1 MIVSASILSADF
13 ANLEK
18 EIKAVDTAGA
28 DWIHLD
34 IMDGSFVPNITFGA
48 PVVKALRKHTQKP
61 FDVHLMIENPAKFI
75 DDFIDAGAD
84 IIVPHFEA
92 DRHIQRTISYI
103 KSKGKKAGVSLN
115 PSTPVSMLEE
125 ILPFLDM
132 VLIMSVNPGF
142 PAQSLIETSYDK
154 IKKLKIMGENIKH
167 NFIIEVDGGVND
179 KTIERLAQSGMTSA
193 VAGSYIFNSVDYIT
207 PINMLKK
214 Y

>member
-18 EIKAVDTAGA
+18 EIKAVDKAGA

-48 PVVKALRKHTQKP
+48 PVVKALRKHTDKI
-61 FDVHLMIENPAKFI
+61 FDVHLMIDNPAKYI

-92 DRHIQRTISYI
+92 DKHIQRTISYI
-103 KSKGKKAGVSLN
+103 KSKGKKAGISLN
-115 PSTPVSMLEE
+115 PGTPVSMLEE
-125 ILPFLDM
+125 ILPFLDL

-154 IKKLKIMGENIKH
+154 ITKLKIMEENIKH
-167 NFIIEVDGGVND
+167 SFIIEVDGGVND
-179 KTIERLAQSGMTSA
+179 KTIARLASSGMTSA
-193 VAGSYIFNSVDYIT
+193 VAGSYIFKASDYSI
-207 PINMLKK
+207 PINLLKQ

>member
-18 EIKAVDTAGA
+18 EIKAVDSAGA

-34 IMDGSFVPNITFGA
+34 IMDGAYVPNITFGA

-61 FDVHLMIENPAKFI
+61 FDVHLMIENPSKYI

-92 DRHIQRTISYI
+92 DRHIQRTITYI

-115 PSTPVSMLEE
+115 PSTPVFMLEE
-125 ILPFLDM
+125 ILPYLDL
-132 VLIMSVNPGF
+132 VLIMSVNPCF
-142 PAQSLIETSYDK
+142 PAQNLIETSYDK
-154 IKKLKIMGENIKH
+154 IKKLKTMGENLKH
-167 NFIIEVDGGVND
+167 NFIIEVDGGVNH
-179 KTIERLAQSGMTSA
+179 KTVARLASSGMTAA
-193 VAGSYIFNSVDYIT
+193 VAGSYIFNSENYSD
-207 PINMLKK
+207 PINLLKK

>member
-18 EIKAVDTAGA
+18 EIKAVDKAGA

-48 PVVKALRKHTQKP
+48 PVVKALRKHTDKI
-61 FDVHLMIENPAKFI
+61 FDVHLMIDNPSKYI

-84 IIVPHFEA
+84 IIVPHYEA
-92 DRHIQRTISYI
+92 DKHIQRTISYI
-103 KSKGKKAGVSLN
+103 KSKGKKAGVALN
-115 PSTPVSMLEE
+115 PGTPVYMLEE
-125 ILPFLDM
+125 ILPFLDL

-154 IKKLKIMGENIKH
+154 IMKLKNMGEQIKH
-167 NFIIEVDGGVND
+167 SFIIEVDGGVND
-179 KTIERLAQSGMTSA
+179 KTIARLASSGITCA
-193 VAGSYIFNSVDYIT
+193 VAGSYIFKANDYSI
-207 PINMLKK
+207 PINLLKQ

>member
-179 KTIERLAQSGMTSA
+179 KTIERLAQSGMTAA

>member
-18 EIKAVDTAGA
+18 EIKAVDIAGA

-48 PVVKALRKHTQKP
+48 PVVKALRKHTDKI
-61 FDVHLMIENPAKFI
+61 FDVHLMIDNPSKYI

-84 IIVPHFEA
+84 IIVPHYEA
-92 DRHIQRTISYI
+92 DKHIQRTISYI

-115 PSTPVSMLEE
+115 PGTPVSMLEE
-125 ILPFLDM
+125 ILPFLDL

-154 IKKLKIMGENIKH
+154 IFKLKNMGKKLKH
-167 NFIIEVDGGVND
+167 SFIIEVDGGVND
-179 KTIERLAQSGMTSA
+179 KTIARLASSGITCA
-193 VAGSYIFNSVDYIT
+193 VAGSYIFKSSDYSI
-207 PINMLKK
+207 PINLLKQ

>member
-18 EIKAVDTAGA
+18 EIKAVDKAGA

-48 PVVKALRKHTQKP
+48 PVVKALRKHTDKI
-61 FDVHLMIENPAKFI
+61 FDVHLMIDDPAKYI
-75 DDFIDAGAD
+75 NDFIDAGAD

-92 DRHIQRTISYI
+92 DKHIQRTISYI
-103 KSKGKKAGVSLN
+103 KSKGKKAGISLN
-115 PSTPVSMLEE
+115 PGTPVSMLEE
-125 ILPFLDM
+125 ILPFLDL

-154 IKKLKIMGENIKH
+154 ITKLKIMGENIKH
-167 NFIIEVDGGVND
+167 SFIIEVDGGVND
-179 KTIERLAQSGMTSA
+179 KTIARLASSGMTCA
-193 VAGSYIFNSVDYIT
+193 VAGSYIFKASDYSI
-207 PINMLKK
+207 PINLLKQ

>member
-18 EIKAVDTAGA
+18 EIKAVDKAGT

-48 PVVKALRKHTQKP
+48 PVIKALRKHTDKI
-61 FDVHLMIENPAKFI
+61 FDVHLMIENPSKFI

-84 IIVPHFEA
+84 IIVPHYEA

-103 KSKGKKAGVSLN
+103 KSKGKKAGVALN
-115 PSTPVSMLEE
+115 PGTPVSMLEE
-125 ILPFLDM
+125 ILPYLDM

-154 IKKLKIMGENIKH
+154 IVKLKTMGERLKH
-167 NFIIEVDGGVND
+167 SFIIQVDGGVND
-179 KTIERLAQSGMTSA
+179 KTIARLASSGATCA
-193 VAGSYIFNSVDYIT
+193 VAGSYIFKASDYSL
-207 PINMLKK
+207 PINLLKQ

>member
-18 EIKAVDTAGA
+18 EIKAVDKAGT

-48 PVVKALRKHTQKP
+48 PVVKALRKHTDKI
-61 FDVHLMIENPAKFI
+61 FDVHLMIENPSKFI

-84 IIVPHFEA
+84 IIVPHYEA

-103 KSKGKKAGVSLN
+103 KSKGKKAGVALN
-115 PSTPVSMLEE
+115 PGTPVSMLEE
-125 ILPFLDM
+125 ILPYLDM

-154 IKKLKIMGENIKH
+154 IVKLKTMGERLKH
-167 NFIIEVDGGVND
+167 SFIIQVDGGVND
-179 KTIERLAQSGMTSA
+179 KTIARLASSGATCA
-193 VAGSYIFNSVDYIT
+193 VAGSYIFKASDYSL
-207 PINMLKK
+207 PINLLKQ

>member
-18 EIKAVDTAGA
+18 EIKAVDKAGA

-48 PVVKALRKHTQKP
+48 PVVKALRKHTDKI
-61 FDVHLMIENPAKFI
+61 FDVHLMIDNPAKYI

-92 DRHIQRTISYI
+92 DKHIQRTISYI
-103 KSKGKKAGVSLN
+103 KSKGKKAGISLN
-115 PSTPVSMLEE
+115 PGTPVSMLEE
-125 ILPFLDM
+125 ILPFIDL
-132 VLIMSVNPGF
+132 VLILSVPHGF
-142 PAQSLIETSYDK
+142 PAPSLIETSYDK
-154 IKKLKIMGENIKH
+154 ITKLKIMEENIKH
-167 NFIIEVDGGVND
+167 SFIIEVDGGVND
-179 KTIERLAQSGMTSA
+179 KTIARLASSGMTCA
-193 VAGSYIFNSVDYIT
+193 VAGSYIFTASDYSI
-207 PINMLKK
+207 PINLLKQ

>member
-13 ANLEK
+13 SNLER
-18 EIKAVDTAGA
+18 EIKAVDESGA

-34 IMDGSFVPNITFGA
+34 IMDGAYVPNITFGA
-48 PVVKALRKHTQKP
+48 PVVKAIRKHTKKP
-61 FDVHLMIENPAKFI
+61 FDVHLMIENPAKYV
-75 DDFIDAGAD
+75 DDFIAAGAD

-92 DRHIQRTISYI
+92 DRHIQRTVTYI
-103 KSKGKKAGVSLN
+103 KSKGLKAGVSLN

-142 PAQSLIETSYDK
+142 PAQSLIETSYSK
-154 IKKLKIMGENIKH
+154 IAKLKKMGEDIKH

-179 KTIERLAQSGMTSA
+179 LTVEKLAKSGMTAA
-193 VAGSYIFNSVDYIT
+193 VAGSYIFNSSDYKKSIDT
-207 PINMLKK
+207 LKK

>member
-18 EIKAVDTAGA
+18 EIKAVDKAGA

-48 PVVKALRKHTQKP
+48 PVVKALRKHTDKI
-61 FDVHLMIENPAKFI
+61 FDVHLMIDNPAKYI

-92 DRHIQRTISYI
+92 DKHIQRTISYI
-103 KSKGKKAGVSLN
+103 KSKGKKAGISLN
-115 PSTPVSMLEE
+115 PGTPVSMLEE
-125 ILPFLDM
+125 ILPFLDL

-154 IKKLKIMGENIKH
+154 ITKLKIMGENIKH
-167 NFIIEVDGGVND
+167 SFIIEVDGGVND
-179 KTIERLAQSGMTSA
+179 KTIARLASSVMTCA
-193 VAGSYIFNSVDYIT
+193 VSGSYIFKASDYSI
-207 PINMLKK
+207 PINLLKQ

>member
-13 ANLEK
+13 SNLEK
-18 EIKAVDTAGA
+18 EIKAVDSAGA

-34 IMDGSFVPNITFGA
+34 IMDGAYVPNITFGA
-48 PVVKALRKHTQKP
+48 PVVKALRKHTNKP
-61 FDVHLMIENPAKFI
+61 FDVHLMIENPSKYI

-92 DRHIQRTISYI
+92 DRHIQRTITYI

-115 PSTPVSMLEE
+115 PSTPVFMLEE
-125 ILPFLDM
+125 ILPYLDL

-154 IKKLKIMGENIKH
+154 IRKLKTMGENLKH

-179 KTIERLAQSGMTSA
+179 KTVARLASSGMTAA
-193 VAGSYIFNSVDYIT
+193 VAGSYIFNSENYSD
-207 PINMLKK
+207 PINLLKK

>member
-18 EIKAVDTAGA
+18 EIKAVDSAGA

-34 IMDGSFVPNITFGA
+34 IMDGAYVPNITFGA

-61 FDVHLMIENPAKFI
+61 FDVHLMIENPSKYI

-92 DRHIQRTISYI
+92 DRHIQRTITYI

-115 PSTPVSMLEE
+115 PSTPVFMLEE
-125 ILPFLDM
+125 ILPYLDL

-154 IKKLKIMGENIKH
+154 IKKLKTIGENLKH
-167 NFIIEVDGGVND
+167 NFIIEVDGGVNH
-179 KTIERLAQSGMTSA
+179 KTVARLASSGMTAA
-193 VAGSYIFNSVDYIT
+193 VAGSYIFNSENYSD
-207 PINMLKK
+207 PINLLKK

>member
-18 EIKAVDTAGA
+18 EIKAVDSAGA

-34 IMDGSFVPNITFGA
+34 IMDGAYVPNITFGA

-61 FDVHLMIENPAKFI
+61 FDVHLMIENP
-75 DDFIDAGAD
+75 
-84 IIVPHFEA
+84 
-92 DRHIQRTISYI
+92 I

-115 PSTPVSMLEE
+115 PSTPVFMLEE
-125 ILPFLDM
+125 ILPYLDL

-154 IKKLKIMGENIKH
+154 IKKLKTMGENLEH
-167 NFIIEVDGGVND
+167 NFIIEVDGGIND
-179 KTIERLAQSGMTSA
+179 KTVAKLASSGMTAA
-193 VAGSYIFNSVDYIT
+193 VAGSYIFNSENYSD
-207 PINMLKK
+207 PINLLKK

>member
-18 EIKAVDTAGA
+18 EIKAVDKAGA

-48 PVVKALRKHTQKP
+48 PVVKALRKHTDKI
-61 FDVHLMIENPAKFI
+61 FDVHLMIDNPSKYI

-84 IIVPHFEA
+84 IIVPHYEA
-92 DRHIQRTISYI
+92 DKHIQRTISYI
-103 KSKGKKAGVSLN
+103 KSKGKKAGVALN
-115 PSTPVSMLEE
+115 PGTPVYMLEE
-125 ILPFLDM
+125 ILPFLDL

-154 IKKLKIMGENIKH
+154 IMKLKNMGEQIKH
-167 NFIIEVDGGVND
+167 SFIIEVDGGVND
-179 KTIERLAQSGMTSA
+179 KTIARLVSSGITCA
-193 VAGSYIFNSVDYIT
+193 VAGSYIFKANDYSI
-207 PINMLKK
+207 PINLLKQ

>member
-18 EIKAVDTAGA
+18 EIKAVDKAGA

-48 PVVKALRKHTQKP
+48 PVVKALRKHTDKI
-61 FDVHLMIENPAKFI
+61 FDVHLMIDNPAKYI

-92 DRHIQRTISYI
+92 DKHIQRTISYI
-103 KSKGKKAGVSLN
+103 KSKGKKAGISLN
-115 PSTPVSMLEE
+115 PGTPVSMLEE
-125 ILPFLDM
+125 ILPFLDL

-154 IKKLKIMGENIKH
+154 ITKLKIMEENIKH
-167 NFIIEVDGGVND
+167 SFIIEVDGGVND
-179 KTIERLAQSGMTSA
+179 KTIARLASSGMTCA
-193 VAGSYIFNSVDYIT
+193 VAGSYIFKASNYRI
-207 PINMLKK
+207 PINLLKH

>member
-18 EIKAVDTAGA
+18 EIKAVDKAGA

-48 PVVKALRKHTQKP
+48 PVVKALRKHTDKI
-61 FDVHLMIENPAKFI
+61 FDVHLMIDNPAKYI

-92 DRHIQRTISYI
+92 DKHIQRTISYI
-103 KSKGKKAGVSLN
+103 KSKGKKAGISLN
-115 PSTPVSMLEE
+115 PGTPVSMLEE
-125 ILPFLDM
+125 ILPFLDL

-142 PAQSLIETSYDK
+142 PAQNLIETSYDK
-154 IKKLKIMGENIKH
+154 IAKLKIIGENIKH
-167 NFIIEVDGGVND
+167 SFIIEVDGGVND
-179 KTIERLAQSGMTSA
+179 KTIARLASSGMTCA
-193 VAGSYIFNSVDYIT
+193 VAGSYIFKASDYSI
-207 PINMLKK
+207 PINLLKQ

>member
-13 ANLEK
+13 SNLEK
-18 EIKAVDTAGA
+18 EIKAVDKAGA

-34 IMDGSFVPNITFGA
+34 IMDGAYVPNITFGA
-48 PVVKALRKHTQKP
+48 PVVKALRKHTKKP
-61 FDVHLMIENPAKFI
+61 FDVHLMIENPSKYI

-92 DRHIQRTISYI
+92 DRHIQRTITYI

-115 PSTPVSMLEE
+115 PSTPVFMLEE
-125 ILPFLDM
+125 ILPYLDL

-154 IKKLKIMGENIKH
+154 IRKLKTMGENIKH

-179 KTIERLAQSGMTSA
+179 KTVARLASSGMSAA
-193 VAGSYIFNSVDYIT
+193 VAGSYIFNSINYSD
-207 PINMLKK
+207 PINLLKK

>member
-18 EIKAVDTAGA
+18 EIKAVDKAGT

-48 PVVKALRKHTQKP
+48 PVVKALRKHTDKI
-61 FDVHLMIENPAKFI
+61 FDVHLMIENPSKFI

-84 IIVPHFEA
+84 IIVPHYEA

-103 KSKGKKAGVSLN
+103 KSKGKKAGVALN
-115 PSTPVSMLEE
+115 PGTPVSMLEE
-125 ILPFLDM
+125 ILPYLDM

-154 IKKLKIMGENIKH
+154 IVKAENYGAK
-167 NFIIEVDGGVND
+167 D
-179 KTIERLAQSGMTSA
+179 
-193 VAGSYIFNSVDYIT
+193 
-207 PINMLKK
+207 
-214 Y
+214 

>member
-18 EIKAVDTAGA
+18 EIKAVDKAGA

-34 IMDGSFVPNITFGA
+34 IMDGSLVPNITFGA
-48 PVVKALRKHTQKP
+48 PVVKALRKHTDKI
-61 FDVHLMIENPAKFI
+61 FDVHLMIDNPAKYI

-92 DRHIQRTISYI
+92 DKQIQRTISYI
-103 KSKGKKAGVSLN
+103 KSKGKKAGISLN
-115 PSTPVSMLEE
+115 PGTPVSMLEE
-125 ILPFLDM
+125 ILPFLDL

-154 IKKLKIMGENIKH
+154 ITKLKIMEENIKH
-167 NFIIEVDGGVND
+167 SFIIEVDGGVND
-179 KTIERLAQSGMTSA
+179 KTIARLASSGMTCA
-193 VAGSYIFNSVDYIT
+193 VAGSYIFKASDCSIPVNL
-207 PINMLKK
+207 LKQ

>member
-18 EIKAVDTAGA
+18 EIKAVDKAGA

-48 PVVKALRKHTQKP
+48 PVVKALRKHTDKI
-61 FDVHLMIENPAKFI
+61 FDVHLMIDNPSKYI

-84 IIVPHFEA
+84 IIVPHYEA

-115 PSTPVSMLEE
+115 PGTPVSMLEE
-125 ILPFLDM
+125 ILPFLDL

-154 IKKLKIMGENIKH
+154 IVKLKTMGERLKH
-167 NFIIEVDGGVND
+167 SFIIEVDGGVND
-179 KTIERLAQSGMTSA
+179 KTIARLASSGMTAA
-193 VAGSYIFNSVDYIT
+193 VAGSYIFKASDYNI
-207 PINMLKK
+207 PINLLKQ

>member
-18 EIKAVDTAGA
+18 EIKAVDKAGA

-48 PVVKALRKHTQKP
+48 PVVKALRKHTDKI
-61 FDVHLMIENPAKFI
+61 FDVHLMIDNPSKYI

-84 IIVPHFEA
+84 IIVPHYEA
-92 DRHIQRTISYI
+92 DKHIQRTISYI
-103 KSKGKKAGVSLN
+103 KSKGKKAGVAIN
-115 PSTPVSMLEE
+115 PGTPVSMLEE
-125 ILPFLDM
+125 ILPFLDL

-154 IKKLKIMGENIKH
+154 IVKLKNMGDIIKH
-167 NFIIEVDGGVND
+167 SFIIQVDGGVND
-179 KTIERLAQSGMTSA
+179 KTIARLASSGITCA
-193 VAGSYIFNSVDYIT
+193 VAGSYIFKANDYSI
-207 PINMLKK
+207 PINLLKQ

>member
-18 EIKAVDTAGA
+18 EIKAVDKAGA

-34 IMDGSFVPNITFGA
+34 IMDGSFAPSIAFGA
-48 PVVKALRKHTQKP
+48 PVFKALRKHTDKI
-61 FDVHLMIENPAKFI
+61 FDVHLMIDNPAKYI

-92 DRHIQRTISYI
+92 DKHIQRTISYI
-103 KSKGKKAGVSLN
+103 KSKGKKAGISLN
-115 PSTPVSMLEE
+115 PGTPVSMLEE
-125 ILPFLDM
+125 ILPFLDL

-154 IKKLKIMGENIKH
+154 ITKLKIMEENIKH
-167 NFIIEVDGGVND
+167 SFIIEVDGGVND
-179 KTIERLAQSGMTSA
+179 KTIARLASSGMTCA
-193 VAGSYIFNSVDYIT
+193 VAGSYIFKASDYSI
-207 PINMLKK
+207 PINLLKQ

>member
-18 EIKAVDTAGA
+18 EIKAVDKAGT

-48 PVVKALRKHTQKP
+48 PVVKALRKHTDKI
-61 FDVHLMIENPAKFI
+61 FDVHLMIENPSKFI

-84 IIVPHFEA
+84 IIVPHYEA

-103 KSKGKKAGVSLN
+103 KSKGKKAGVALN
-115 PSTPVSMLEE
+115 PGTPVSMLEE
-125 ILPFLDM
+125 ILPYLDM

-154 IKKLKIMGENIKH
+154 IVKLKTMGERLKH
-167 NFIIEVDGGVND
+167 SFIIQVDGGVND
-179 KTIERLAQSGMTSA
+179 KTIARLASSGTTCT
-193 VAGSYIFNSVDYIT
+193 VAGSYIFKASDYSL
-207 PINMLKK
+207 PINLLKQ

>member
-13 ANLEK
+13 ANLER
-18 EIKAVDTAGA
+18 EIKSVDKAGT

-48 PVVKALRKHTQKP
+48 PIVKALRKHTNKI
-61 FDVHLMIENPAKFI
+61 FDVHLMIDNPSKYI

-84 IIVPHFEA
+84 IIVPHYEA
-92 DRHIQRTISYI
+92 DKHIQRTISYI
-103 KSKGKKAGVSLN
+103 KSKGKKAGVAIN
-115 PSTPVSMLEE
+115 PGTPIYILEE
-125 ILPFLDM
+125 ILPFLDL

-142 PAQSLIETSYDK
+142 PAQNLIETSYDK
-154 IKKLKIMGENIKH
+154 IMKLKTMGEKIKH

-179 KTIERLAQSGMTSA
+179 TTIAKLASSGMTAA
-193 VAGSYIFNSVDYIT
+193 VAGSYIFKASDYSI
-207 PINMLKK
+207 PINLLKQ

>member
-18 EIKAVDTAGA
+18 EIKAVDKAGA

-48 PVVKALRKHTQKP
+48 PVVKALRKHTDKI
-61 FDVHLMIENPAKFI
+61 FDVHLMIDNPAKYI

-92 DRHIQRTISYI
+92 DKHIQRTISYI
-103 KSKGKKAGVSLN
+103 KSKGKKAGISLN
-115 PSTPVSMLEE
+115 PGTPVSMLEE
-125 ILPFLDM
+125 ILPFLDL

-154 IKKLKIMGENIKH
+154 ITKLKIMEENIKH
-167 NFIIEVDGGVND
+167 SFIIEVDGGVND
-179 KTIERLAQSGMTSA
+179 KTIARLASSGMTGADCYVYST
-193 VAGSYIFNSVDYIT
+193 I
-207 PINMLKK
+207 
-214 Y
+214 

>member
-13 ANLEK
+13 SNLEK
-18 EIKAVDTAGA
+18 EIKAVDKAGA

-34 IMDGSFVPNITFGA
+34 IMDGAYVPNITFGA

-61 FDVHLMIENPAKFI
+61 FDVHLMIENPSKYI

-92 DRHIQRTISYI
+92 DRHIQRTITYI

-115 PSTPVSMLEE
+115 PSTPVFMLEE
-125 ILPFLDM
+125 ILPYLDL

-154 IKKLKIMGENIKH
+154 IRKLKTMGENLKH

-179 KTIERLAQSGMTSA
+179 KTVARLASSGMSAA
-193 VAGSYIFNSVDYIT
+193 VAGSYIFNSENYSD
-207 PINMLKK
+207 PINLLKK

>member
-18 EIKAVDTAGA
+18 EIKAVDKAGA

-48 PVVKALRKHTQKP
+48 PVVKALRKHTDKI
-61 FDVHLMIENPAKFI
+61 FDVHLMIDNPAKYI

-92 DRHIQRTISYI
+92 DKHIQRTISYI
-103 KSKGKKAGVSLN
+103 KSKGKKAGISLN
-115 PSTPVSMLEE
+115 PGTPVSMLEE
-125 ILPFLDM
+125 ILPFLDL

-154 IKKLKIMGENIKH
+154 ITKLKIMEEKS
-167 NFIIEVDGGVND
+167 
-179 KTIERLAQSGMTSA
+179 R
-193 VAGSYIFNSVDYIT
+193 
-207 PINMLKK
+207 P
-214 Y
+214 